1 MPKITVKIDANV
13 CIAAAACVDTD
24 STIFV
29 LDEDNVAAVLKPD
42 GSAAHEQTL
51 DVSAERKTKI
61 IEASQAC
68 PTGAIS
74 VIDASDEP

>member
-1 MPKITVKIDANV
+1 MPKVTVKIDPNV

-24 STIFV
+24 STVFV
-29 LDEDNVAAVLKPD
+29 LDEDNIAAVLKPD

-51 DVSAERKTKI
+51 DVSDERKSRI
-61 IEASQAC
+61 IEASKAC

-74 VIDASDEP
+74 VIEA

>member
-1 MPKITVKIDANV
+1 MPKITVKIDPDV

-29 LDEDNVAAVLKPD
+29 LDEDNLAAVLKPD
-42 GSAAHEQTL
+42 GTAAREQTL
-51 DVSAERKTKI
+51 DVSEEQRSKI
-61 IEASQAC
+61 IEATQTC

-74 VIDASDEP
+74 VSDAK

>member
-1 MPKITVKIDANV
+1 MPKITVKIDPQV

-29 LDEDNVAAVLKPD
+29 IDEDNIAAVLKPD
-42 GSAAHEQTL
+42 GSEAREQTL
-51 DVSAERKTKI
+51 DVSAEQKSRI

-68 PTGAIS
+68 PTGAIT
-74 VIDASDEP
+74 VVDVP